1 MKTSIQIDNIGS
13 LREALKSNCSGVRFG
28 SEFCEHLLPN
38 LGVLEKAYE
47 LVREGGKEFIYV
59 TPRLSNA
66 GIERLKEQLS
76 FLSEKGEVRV
86 VVNDFGA
93 LNVLRHYPRLRPH
106 LGRHLYRLPAR
117 SPWTERYIEP
127 TDPLSDE
134 GRWIRDVY
142 ASTSLNFQ
150 PTIDLYR
157 SYGCQGAD
165 VDWIARI
172 FPSLG
177 FLVRN
182 GLSLSMHLFLVP
194 VTFTRKCHTARFL
207 EEKSPEECSRP
218 CLGRALLLRN
228 ELLEAVGVDFFL
240 HGNAVF
246 RLVQPSPRDMLAVR
260 DAGVAEVVLAINPI
274 TRMLTP
280 TSSAVSR

>member
-1 MKTSIQIDNIGS
+1 MKTLVQTDNVGLIK
-13 LREALKSNCSGVRFG
+13 EALRSNCSGVRFG
-28 SEFCEHLLPN
+28 SEFCERLLPT
-38 LGVLEKAYE
+38 LGILEKAYD
-47 LVREGGKEFIYV
+47 LVRKGGREFVYV

-66 GIERLKEQLS
+66 GIERLREQFS
-76 FLSEKGEVRV
+76 FLNEKGEVRV
-86 VVNDFGA
+86 VVNDLGA
-93 LNVLRHYPRLRPH
+93 LVVLRHYPNLRPH

-127 TDPLSDE
+127 TDPLSDK

-142 ASTSLNFQ
+142 ASTSLNYR

-165 VDWIARI
+165 VDWIERI

-194 VTFTRKCHTARFL
+194 ITFTRKCHTARFL

-218 CLGRALLLRN
+218 CLSRAFLLKN

-246 RLVQPSPRDMLAVR
+246 RVVQPSPREMLAAR
-260 DAGVAEVVLAINPI
+260 EAGVAEVVLTMNAI
-274 TRMLTP
+274 TSMMTP
-280 TSSAVSR
+280 TPSATGR